1 MAKRPGRSSSRR
13 SRRAATLTTADLVAR
28 GFNQYEV
35 NTVCNRL
42 ERTHWKRK
50 LPTVAMLTHTAIGES
65 YLRPVD
71 Y

>member
-1 MAKRPGRSSSRR
+1 MV
-13 SRRAATLTTADLVAR
+13 TR
-28 GFNQYEV
+28 GFNEFEV
-35 NTVCNRL
+35 ELVRNRL

-50 LPTVAMLTHTAIGES
+50 LPTVALLSHTAIGES

>member
-1 MAKRPGRSSSRR
+1 MEQPAPLKWPQWNAGVR
-13 SRRAATLTTADLVAR
+13 
-28 GFNQYEV
+28 
-35 NTVCNRL
+35 NRL

-50 LPTVAMLTHTAIGES
+50 LPTVALLSHTAIGES